1 MNLALG
7 MCNLLGEA
15 GAFDEILNSF
25 QRCWK
30 NNGLGEKKE
39 KTMDLE
45 GCIFKWSVGFV
56 GKVNW
61 TMVILMIFK
70 SRFNQEREYQTRKDI
85 FPSFF

>member
-1 MNLALG
+1 ML
-7 MCNLLGEA
+7 EK
-15 GAFDEILNSF
+15 
-25 QRCWK
+25 QRTW
-30 NNGLGEKKE
+30 GKK

-61 TMVILMIFK
+61 TMVILTIFK

-85 FPSFF
+85 FPSFFNQKKEKPDRTLGSDMKQAKFS